1 MAEEIDVLVLTP
13 AKEPDPKP
21 LVRGVL
27 GVEPLEGVRF
37 GVLEGVRD
45 GVFDEELFGVGV

>member
-27 GVEPLEGVRF
+27 GVEPLDGVRF

-45 GVFDEELFGVGV
+45 GVLEAELFGVGV